1 MMQPVAERD
10 RFALVT
16 GGGSGLGRELCRV
29 FASEGYRVAVA
40 GIHRDHLEETLRIV
54 EGEGGGGRVEVC
66 DVTDVAQWYALR
78 DRLRAEW
85 PCLDLL
91 INDAGMFSS
100 GFVGRQSLSE
110 VERLLRL
117 NLYGA
122 IYGCET
128 MVPWL
133 IESAKSTMRGV
144 KPHVVNVSSIYGF
157 LSPPGMS
164 AYNMSKAGVVSL
176 SETLRGELAPHGV
189 GVTVVCP
196 GPMPTRFIDAA
207 HFESEAYR
215 RLAEE
220 YVRSSK
226 LQPGDVARAALRSV
240 ERNELY
246 CMMGH
251 RERWYWRLK
260 RWLPRTVLQQVAKR
274 VRQDLKQSA
283 RS

>member
-1 MMQPVAERD
+1 MTPSAGQGERY
-10 RFALVT
+10 AIIT
-16 GGGSGLGRELCRV
+16 GGGSGLGRELCRI
-29 FASEGYRVAVA
+29 FAQARYHVAIVD
-40 GIHRDHLEETLRIV
+40 IHNDHLVETLRIV
-54 EGEGGGGRVEVC
+54 EGEGGSGRVDVC
-66 DVTDVAQWYALR
+66 DVTNVAAWHALR

-85 PCLDLL
+85 PRLDLA
-91 INDAGMFSS
+91 INNAGMFSS
-100 GFVGRQSLSE
+100 GFVGSQDLAE

-133 IESAKSTMRGV
+133 IESAKSPTRGS

-164 AYNMSKAGVVSL
+164 AYSMSKAGVVSL

-207 HFESEAYR
+207 HFESQEYR

-220 YVRSSK
+220 YVRSSR
-226 LQPGDVARAALRSV
+226 LQPSDVARAALRAV

-246 CMMGH
+246 CVMGL

-260 RWLPRTVLQQVAKR
+260 RWLPRTVLQKVAKR
-274 VRQDLKQSA
+274 VRQDLKQQK
-283 RS
+283 